1 MNNDTRIPL
10 PPRRWLLRIGVP
22 SLILGATALLL
33 LGTMWSSIMPA
44 RSVRTVSAIVRTVDT
59 PIDAAASSTASSD
72 AVVQAPGWVEPDPF
86 GIYAGAL
93 AEGVVRDVLVLEG
106 DTVTAGQP
114 VAHLV
119 DDDAKLALQ
128 QSEAVVVHLAAD
140 VAIAEAHLAQLPS
153 RIKAAHANR
162 NVLAD
167 EVRRKTT
174 LVDSGAVAA
183 GPVKRLAMKLDAADA
198 ALEQLE
204 LEEQLLFAKFM
215 DSQANLAA
223 GEAARDEAALRLN
236 RMTVVS
242 PIDGVV
248 IERLTSPGSVIQFG
262 NGEHSSHIVHI
273 YQPEKLQVRADV
285 PLANAA
291 MVSVGQPAEVVVDI
305 LPDQVFEGVVT
316 RFVHRADL
324 SKNTIEAKVRILE
337 PSLLLK
343 PDMLARVRILPAV
356 NPETE
361 QGMRRMPRTFAPQE
375 AIDDG
380 QIWIIESDNG
390 AASGTARR
398 RILTTGNTEHDGWV
412 EVIDGLYPG
421 DRVILDPDNL
431 ADGDRVISKGDDQ

>member
-1 MNNDTRIPL
+1 MNNHTRIPL
-10 PPRRWLLRIGVP
+10 PPRRWLLRLGLP
-22 SLILGATALLL
+22 MLILGATALLL
-33 LGTMWSSIMPA
+33 LGTMWSSVMPA
-44 RSVRTVSAIVRTVDT
+44 RSVRTVSAMVRSVDAPIVATT
-59 PIDAAASSTASSD
+59 TSTASSD

-93 AEGVVRDVLVLEG
+93 TEGVVRDVLVLEG
-106 DTVTAGQP
+106 DAVSAGQP
-114 VAHLV
+114 VAYLV
-119 DDDAKLALQ
+119 DDDARLALQ
-128 QSEAVVVHLAAD
+128 QAESQVVHLAAD
-140 VAIAEAHLAQLPS
+140 VVIAEANLAQLPS
-153 RIKAAHANR
+153 RIKAARANR

-167 EVRRKTT
+167 EVRRKTA

-183 GPVKRLAMKLDAADA
+183 GPVERLAMKLDAADA
-198 ALEQLE
+198 ALEQLQY
-204 LEEQLLFAKFM
+204 EEQLLFAKFM
-215 DSQANLAA
+215 DSQAGLAG
-223 GEAARDEAALRLN
+223 GEAARDEAELRLS
-236 RMTVVS
+236 RMTVTS

-273 YQPEKLQVRADV
+273 YQPDKLQVRADV

-291 MVSVGQPAEVVVDI
+291 MVEIGQPAEVVVDI

-324 SKNTIEAKVRILE
+324 SKNTIEAKVRIIE

-343 PDMLARVRILPAV
+343 PDMLARVRILPVV

-361 QGMRRMPRTFAPQE
+361 QGMQRMPRTFAPQE

-390 AASGTARR
+390 DASGTARR
-398 RILTTGNTEHDGWV
+398 RILTTGDIEHDGWV

-431 ADGDRVISKGDDQ
+431 ADGDRVISTGDDQ